1 MMSIPS
7 KIQRRKVQL
16 DSVLGGVLVAL
27 MVVAVLNVLWQVTT
41 RFVLGEP
48 STVTEELARYLL
60 IWIGVL
66 GAGYAVGQ
74 RAHLALELLPE
85 KLEGRARRRLEFVVI
100 GGMAAFALLVLVVG
114 GGRLV
119 YLQFLLGQTSPT
131 LGWPLGAIYTVVPLS
146 GLIMLTYAALQIAA
160 LRHATEPL
168 PAGAQGGK
176 DAGSA

>member
-7 KIQRRKVQL
+7 KIQRRKVRL

-160 LRHATEPL
+160 LRHAAEPL